1 VKEFMCPSGVSL
13 RVTTGPENMR
23 GVEVGWARNGLVG
36 RWRGRRGKGPET
48 CTVVPA
54 SEAATECS
62 DWAGSL
68 FRPVY
73 APHIV
78 VSCHISPDQTNPIP
92 IPCEC
97 LRYRLLSR
105 GETESSSSSLQFGP
119 NIPRPIF
126 TWP

>member
-1 VKEFMCPSGVSL
+1 MEGQAREGSGNVH
-13 RVTTGPENMR
+13 
-23 GVEVGWARNGLVG
+23 G
-36 RWRGRRGKGPET
+36 R
-48 CTVVPA
+48 PA

-62 DWAGSL
+62 HWAGSL

-105 GETESSSSSLQFGP
+105 GETESSSSSLSV
-119 NIPRPIF
+119 
-126 TWP
+126 